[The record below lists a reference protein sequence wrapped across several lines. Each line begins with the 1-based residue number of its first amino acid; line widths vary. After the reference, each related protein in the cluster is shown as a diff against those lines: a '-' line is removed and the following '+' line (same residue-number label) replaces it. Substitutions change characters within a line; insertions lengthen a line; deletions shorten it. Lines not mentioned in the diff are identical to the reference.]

1 MENCKLKESDLYLMA
16 SQLVALW
23 KHAAIEQGVDW
34 DTFSPAMECLVEA
47 VEEIENN

>member
-1 MENCKLKESDLYLMA
+1 MEDKLKETDLYLMA

-23 KHAAIEQGVDW
+23 KHGEAEGGINW

-47 VEEIENN
+47 LEDLE